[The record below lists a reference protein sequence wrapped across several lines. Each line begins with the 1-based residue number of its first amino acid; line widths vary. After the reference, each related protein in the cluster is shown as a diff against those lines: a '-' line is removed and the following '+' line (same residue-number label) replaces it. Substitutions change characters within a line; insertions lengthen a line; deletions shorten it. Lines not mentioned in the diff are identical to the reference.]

1 MGGLPSQLTAA
12 ALSTVVILGI
22 KALVSLEV
30 FALTD
35 DQINA
40 VETFVVAA
48 VSLGFGVMLW
58 YVNRT
63 NPNPTAPTNPNPIPP
78 PPPPIP

>member
-1 MGGLPSQLTAA
+1 
-12 ALSTVVILGI
+12 
-22 KALVSLEV
+22 V